1 MDVPKMTTHPSVIL
15 KKGKE
20 RSILRRH
27 PWIFSGAIARIEGAP
42 GRGDMVDVLSFT
54 GDFLCRGAYSPSS
67 QITVRAFT
75 FDHDER
81 IDASWIEG
89 RLRSAIAMREAVPSL
104 RARTAQR
111 LVNAESDGL
120 PGLIVDLY
128 GDFLVCQFLSAG
140 VEAMKDAIV
149 RILHTLLPSRGIYER
164 SDADVRRK
172 EGLVPRKGLLWG
184 EEPPSLLPIREEGGA
199 YLVDVKNGHK
209 TGFYLDQAENRVLL
223 REYACGREVLN
234 AFSYTGGF
242 GISALLGGAARVT
255 NVDDSQENLDLAR
268 KNAMENGIDPERME
282 NLPGDVFHVLRGFRD
297 EERTFDL
304 VVLDPPKFVGSRS
317 HLESGLRGYKDIN
330 LLAFRILRPGGILA
344 TFSCSGLV
352 EPHLFQKVVADGACD
367 AGRNARILRH
377 LDQAPD
383 HPVLLSFPEGRYLTG
398 LLCIAE

>member
-1 MDVPKMTTHPSVIL
+1 MTTYPSVIL
-15 KKGKE
+15 KKGRE
-20 RSILRRH
+20 RSLLRRH
-27 PWIFSGAIARIEGAP
+27 PWIFSGAIARVEGSP
-42 GRGDMVDVLSFT
+42 GRGEIVDVLSFS
-54 GDFLCRGAYSPSS
+54 GGFLCRGAYSPSS
-67 QITVRAFT
+67 QITVRALT
-75 FDHDER
+75 FDPGER
-81 IDASWIEG
+81 IDSSWIEG
-89 RLRSAIAMREAVPSL
+89 RLKSAIAAREAVPSF
-104 RARTAQR
+104 RARTARR

-128 GDFLVCQFLSAG
+128 VDFLVCQFLAAG
-140 VEAMKDAIV
+140 AEAMKDAIL
-149 RILHTLLPSRGIYER
+149 RILQTLLPVRGIYER

-172 EGLVPRKGLLWG
+172 EGLVPRKGLLQG
-184 EEPPSLLPIREEGGA
+184 EEPPSLLPIREEGCT

-209 TGFYLDQAENRVLL
+209 TGFYLDQAENRILV

-242 GISALLGGAARVT
+242 GISALFGGAVRVT
-255 NVDDSQENLDLAR
+255 NVDDSPENLDLAR
-268 KNAMENGIDPERME
+268 KNARENGMDPERME
-282 NLPGDVFHVLRGFRD
+282 NVLGDVFHVLRGFRD
-297 EERTFDL
+297 DGRTFDL
-304 VVLDPPKFVGSRS
+304 VVLDPPKFVDSRA

-367 AGRNARILRH
+367 AGRNVRILRH

-398 LLCIAE
+398 LLCLAE